1 MAKFLDR
8 DQEEV
13 LVSAIKEAE
22 NQTSGEI
29 RVHIE
34 KNCSE
39 DDPVIRAQEVFASLD
54 MQETELKNG
63 ILIYVAW
70 MDHKVAIWGGKG
82 IHEKVGQD
90 FWDDELQ
97 LLIAHFKKEEYTE
110 GLQTVILQIGDK
122 LKEYYPYQSDDRN
135 ELPDDISYE

>member
-8 DQEEV
+8 DQEEI

-39 DDPVIRAQEVFASLD
+39 EDPVLRAQEVFGSLD
-54 MQETELKNG
+54 MQQTEQKNG

-70 MDHKVAIWGGKG
+70 KDHKVAIWGGKG

-97 LLIAHFKKEEYTE
+97 LLIDHFKKEQYTE